1 MTAVSLAADRPVRL
15 ARGWS
20 AAPVRHGVSTVRSGT
35 RHTLGL
41 VLHDAA

>member
-1 MTAVSLAADRPVRL
+1 MSATPAAP
-15 ARGWS
+15 ASPAAS